1 MQSRDQQMNPHHEP
15 TGAKEPYDQPAV
27 ISEEVFETL
36 AMACGKTGS
45 QAAVCGP
52 NGGINS

>member
-1 MQSRDQQMNPHHEP
+1 MNTSDTDQKSPHDEP
-15 TGAKEPYDQPAV
+15 TGAREPYEPPQV

-36 AMACGKTGS
+36 AVACGKTGGFGC
-45 QAAVCGP
+45 AA